1 MKVSKIRMMELNS
14 IGLVLSQAISLA
26 NTTNANIDD
35 ECSLPLRY
43 GYVRHLYDAYMEML
57 DGVEIDN
64 ETDKR

>member
-43 GYVRHLYDAYMEML
+43 G
-57 DGVEIDN
+57 
-64 ETDKR
+64 